1 MCGWPNYSGG
11 MDFKQLITELHKAGK
26 SLRVIGAAVGLSAQ
40 CVLDIE
46 AGRQQ
51 TVRWEVG
58 DAIIRLHRKTIKPV
72 RQSCKRT

>member
-1 MCGWPNYSGG
+1 MCWWQNYSCG
-11 MDFKQLITELHKAGK
+11 MDWKKLISELHEAGK
-26 SLRVIGAAVGLSAQ
+26 SLRVIGSAVGLSPQ
-40 CVLDIE
+40 CVMDIE